1 MPETLKPFGGV
12 DAHVMWRETNTRLD
26 TLAGRVREG
35 VDVLA
40 ASEFAR
46 WLTWSG
52 VLELLESHEAGYPL
66 PCQGAELRKKVTAL
80 IADCGE
86 WFKDHEHA
94 NTKPHPQ
101 VPKSELESIHEQLRA
116 INDTL
121 ATLSAVPKNGAVCPD
136 LCVINGGVAS
146 DVAPSVGGPPE
157 AGHPGG
163 AILDSVHQLMP
174 Q

>member
-1 MPETLKPFGGV
+1 MPKTTKQFSRV
-12 DAHVMWRETNTRLD
+12 DAHVLWRETNTRLD
-26 TLAGRVREG
+26 VLAGRVREG

-40 ASEFAR
+40 ASEFGR

-52 VLELLESHEAGYPL
+52 VLDLLESYEAGYPL

-80 IADCGE
+80 VADCGE
-86 WFKDHEHA
+86 WFKDHAHS

-101 VPKSELESIHEQLRA
+101 IPKAELESIHEQLRA

-136 LCVINGGVAS
+136 LHVINGGVAS
-146 DVAPSVGGPPE
+146 SVPLLGDGPPK

-163 AILDSVHQLMP
+163 GYT
-174 Q
+174 